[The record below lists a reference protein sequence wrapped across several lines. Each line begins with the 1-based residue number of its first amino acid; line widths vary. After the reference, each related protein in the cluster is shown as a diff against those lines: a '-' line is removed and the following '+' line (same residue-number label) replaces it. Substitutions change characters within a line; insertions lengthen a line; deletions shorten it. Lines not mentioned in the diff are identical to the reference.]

1 MTCTQVG
8 IENVALG
15 CFLLFGLPL
24 LLVCQHL
31 WVDNHRL
38 RARLALFRDQ
48 EDQLKKLHQTL
59 KNI

>member
-1 MTCTQVG
+1 MNA
-8 IENVALG
+8 NVALG

-24 LLVCQHL
+24 MLLCAHL
-31 WVDNHRL
+31 WVDNQRL
-38 RARLALFRDQ
+38 RARLGMFREQ